1 MSDDRRDEADRR
13 GRDAARP
20 GQIRLSGWKDILKR
34 TFGQIASDRVVAVA
48 AGVTFFALLAIFPA
62 VTVLVSIYGMFANG
76 GAVADHLNALSGV
89 LPADAVNLMGE
100 QMRRIASQPPASL
113 GVGFLVGLALAL
125 WTANGGMKALFDALN
140 VAYKEKEKRGFVRL
154 NLITL
159 GFTLSAIV
167 LLIVLIGAVVVLPV
181 ALDFLPFDSAVDTA
195 VRLARWPVLLVGMS
209 LCLGILY
216 RYGPSRRRARW
227 QWITPGSIVAVLVWL
242 VASIGFSWYVGN
254 FGSYNETY
262 GSLGAVVGFMI
273 WMWISVAIILIGAEL
288 NAESEHQTKRDTTV
302 GPERPMG
309 SRGAVVADSLG
320 KAADGKA
327 PPSGH

>member
-1 MSDDRRDEADRR
+1 MSDDRGDEDDRR

-181 ALDFLPFDSAVDTA
+181 ALDFLPFDSAVDMA

-320 KAADGKA
+320 KAADEEA
-327 PPSGH
+327 PPPRR